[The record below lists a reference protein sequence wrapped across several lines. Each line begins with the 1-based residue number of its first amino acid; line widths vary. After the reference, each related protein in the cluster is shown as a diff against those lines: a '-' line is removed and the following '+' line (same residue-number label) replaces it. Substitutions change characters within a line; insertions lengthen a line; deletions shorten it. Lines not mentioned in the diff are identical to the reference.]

1 MKISKFRNPDPVER
15 LLDSVHP
22 WQREEYEKYEAQARH
37 ECLLDMA
44 VICIVIVGAF
54 IAAHWMYVKG
64 WL

>member
-1 MKISKFRNPDPVER
+1 MNTNAKFRNPDPVER

-22 WQREEYEKYEAQARH
+22 WQREEYEAQARH
-37 ECLLDMA
+37 EYLLDMA
-44 VICIVIVGAF
+44 VICNVIVGAF